1 MSTRANRRARASE
14 RLPKRVRRAVNA
26 AKGAFWGGGE
36 RSSGSSTPP
45 SSEGSGIPQEVMRQI
60 RRIQIRTSH
69 MVNDILAGQYE
80 SVFKGQ
86 GMEFKEV
93 REYVPG
99 DDVRMIDWNVTARTN
114 VPHVKLLAEERELT
128 VMLLVDASGSGRF
141 GSVSRFKNDLAAE
154 LCAVLAFSAIKNNDK
169 VGLIIFTDD
178 IELYI
183 PPSKG
188 RRHVLRVIR
197 EVLYFK
203 ARGRGSN
210 IPGALHFLNGVTKRR
225 AVSFLVSDFMAADY
239 ETALRVANRRH
250 DVIGVTVTDPREEV
264 LENVGLVAV
273 VDAESGREALVNTG
287 DETVRARYAR
297 EARER
302 AKTRD
307 KVFQR
312 TRVDAINVR
321 TDEPYIAEI
330 YRFFRMRERRYA

>member
-1 MSTRANRRARASE
+1 M
-14 RLPKRVRRAVNA
+14 
-26 AKGAFWGGGE
+26 
-36 RSSGSSTPP
+36 
-45 SSEGSGIPQEVMRQI
+45 IPQEVMQQI

-99 DDVRMIDWNVTARTN
+99 DDIRMIDWNVTARTS

-141 GSVSRFKNDLAAE
+141 GSVSRFKNELAAE

-178 IELYI
+178 LELYI

-188 RRHVLRVIR
+188 RKHVLRVIR
-197 EVLYFK
+197 EVLYFQP
-203 ARGRGSN
+203 RGTRTN
-210 IPGALHFLNGVTKRR
+210 IPGALHFLNRVTTRR
-225 AVSFLVSDFMAADY
+225 AVAFLVSDFMAGDY
-239 ETALRVANRRH
+239 EVPLRIANRRH
-250 DVIGVTVTDPREEV
+250 DMIAVSVTDPREET
-264 LENVGLVAV
+264 LPDVGLVSMR
-273 VDAESGREALVNTG
+273 DTETGRETLVNTS
-287 DETVRARYAR
+287 DATVRKQYALA
-297 EARER
+297 ARER
-302 AKTRD
+302 ANTRNQI
-307 KVFQR
+307 FQR

-321 TDEPYIAEI
+321 TDRPYVAEI